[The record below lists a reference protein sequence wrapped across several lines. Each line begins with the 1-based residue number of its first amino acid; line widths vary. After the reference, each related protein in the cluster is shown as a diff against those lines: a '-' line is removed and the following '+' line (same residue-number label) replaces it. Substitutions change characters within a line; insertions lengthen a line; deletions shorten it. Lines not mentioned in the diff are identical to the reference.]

1 MVFEMRNMEEMNR
14 NHIRGPLV
22 IRYYLED
29 IHEARVDILA
39 EVPWR
44 YYPITREDVERMWA
58 EAPAIYK
65 ILKEAPDL
73 ETARKKLYA
82 YLSDWEFKVRE
93 GEIDLHPLDHWLAIQ
108 AINVFR
114 NILSK
119 RNEKIATFSTLEYLY
134 RLARDDPSVYDEVG
148 MGFIEEFRH
157 LFKAIHGTAKFSMGW
172 LGEKLGGEEPILK
185 FLRSRG
191 RQAALLRSEY
201 LDKMGRFVLNY
212 VKRYRSGLDPKV
224 IEERKKNRQKILD
237 YLGGTLDDWYD
248 YHWQFRNI
256 FKTMKHVEML
266 KELVPLTE
274 EDIENIKLAIENRI
288 PFGITPYYLSLF
300 DFTRA
305 DRKNDPV
312 VRSQVIPPRWYVETM
327 IKHRKDR
334 RYVFDFMR
342 EGDTSPHDLITRRYP
357 LVVIIK
363 VSDTCPQICVYCQR
377 NWEIESAMFPEGIIL
392 PWRIDKAIE
401 WVAEHDTIID
411 VLLTGGEPMIL
422 GEKRLERILDKLA
435 QIDHVKHIRIGSRI
449 VVTVPMRIT
458 DETAELLGSYIE
470 PGKRNIAFVT
480 HVEGVEEVTPEMAE
494 AVKKLRKQGIYV
506 YNQQVFRFWTSRR
519 FHYVATRIAL
529 KQIGIDPYY
538 NFYPKGKFEQKD
550 YLVPIARIMQERKE
564 EARLLPGIFRTDEP
578 VFNVP
583 ALGKNHIRAWQDR
596 ELIAITPKYGNR
608 IYLWH
613 PWEKGVA
620 PISPWPYVDVPIYDY
635 LKRLEE
641 IGDDPEEYETIW
653 YYY

>member
-1 MVFEMRNMEEMNR
+1 MALKLLPPVPTPPKY
-14 NHIRGPLV
+14 HI
-22 IRYYLED
+22 ED
-29 IHEARVDILA
+29 VHEARVDILA

-44 YYPITREDVERMWA
+44 YHPITPEDVKAMWD
-58 EAPAIYK
+58 EAPQIYR
-65 ILKEAPDL
+65 ILREAKDV
-73 ETARKKLYA
+73 EEARKKLYE
-82 YLSDWEFKVRE
+82 YLSELEWAIRE
-93 GEIDLHPLDHWLAIQ
+93 GEINLHPLDYWLALE
-108 AINVFR
+108 ANKVMR

-134 RLARDDPSVYDEVG
+134 RLAKDDPTVYEEVG
-148 MGFIEEFRH
+148 KGFTEEFRH
-157 LFKAIHGTAKFSMGW
+157 LFRALHGRANFSMGW
-172 LGEKLGGEEPILK
+172 LGARLGGAEATEA

-191 RQAALLRSEY
+191 RKAAIIRSEY
-201 LDKMGRFVLNY
+201 LDRLGRIVLEY
-212 VKRYRSGLDPKV
+212 TKRYTSGLDPKV

-237 YLGGTLDDWYD
+237 YLGATLDDWYD
-248 YHWQFRNI
+248 YHWQFRHI
-256 FKTMKHVEML
+256 FKTKKHIEML

-274 EDIENIKLAIENRI
+274 EDVYYMELAVENKI

-305 DRKNDPV
+305 DRKRDPQ
-312 VRSQVIPPRWYVETM
+312 VRAQVIPPKWYVETM
-327 IKHRKDR
+327 IKHKKDR

-357 LVVIIK
+357 LVAIIK

-392 PWRIDKAIE
+392 PSRIDKAVE
-401 WVAEHDTIID
+401 WMVEHDTIID

-422 GEKRLERILDKLA
+422 GEKRLERILSKLSEV
-435 QIDHVKHIRIGSRI
+435 DHIKHIRIGSRI
-449 VVTVPMRIT
+449 LVTVPMRIT
-458 DETAELLGSYIE
+458 EETAELLASYIE
-470 PGKRNIAFVT
+470 PGKRNLSFVT
-480 HVEGVEEVTPEMAE
+480 HVESAEEITPDMAE
-494 AVKKLRKQGIYV
+494 AVRKLRKHGIYV
-506 YNQQVFRFWTSRR
+506 YNQQVFTFVTSRR
-519 FHYVATRIAL
+519 FQYVLTRIEL
-529 KQIGIDPYY
+529 KKIGIDPYY

-550 YLVPIARIMQERKE
+550 YLVPVARIMQERKE

-596 ELIAITPKYGNR
+596 ELIAITPRYGNR
-608 IYLWH
+608 VYLWH
-613 PWEKGVA
+613 PWEKGIA
-620 PISPWPYVDVPIYDY
+620 PIDPWPYIDVPIYDY

-641 IGDDPEEYETIW
+641 FGEDPKEYETIW